1 MNQGKTQTLWRLPD
15 GMDEMLPRQAFA
27 LEQLRR
33 TIYDLHVAWGYQPVE
48 PPFVEFLDSLLAG
61 TGREF
66 ERQTFKVTDP
76 VSGKTMGVRADMTPQ
91 VARIDAHHMA
101 DSDVARL
108 FYLGSVVRAHTD
120 GIEKNRSPLQI
131 GAEIYGHAG
140 PQSDVE
146 VIRLMLS
153 VLQRAGIEEI
163 HLDLGHAGI
172 FRSICEEIG
181 LQDYDQVELFSLLQR
196 KAVPDITAFTT
207 TLGLSEQVQQC
218 LVKLCSLN
226 GDSSVLNRVPAEMEP
241 LVKNNTAMS
250 AALNELQQISDT
262 LQPLLQDVNVH
273 VDLAEVRGY
282 QYHTGV
288 VFAAYTPGAG
298 SEIARGGRYDGIG
311 ESFGRSRPATGYSA
325 DLKLLMRLIGYDRN
339 AGKNAVLNKPHIAS
353 LKGNAILCPDDS
365 CTELN
370 KTVEQLRASGEM
382 VVLDLAGMNPSFCD
396 RAIRKIDG
404 TWQVESL
411 SGP

>member
-1 MNQGKTQTLWRLPD
+1 MSASKARTLWRLPD

-27 LEQLRR
+27 LEKLRR
-33 TIYDLHVAWGYQPVE
+33 NIYDLHVAWGYQPVE

-76 VSGKTMGVRADMTPQ
+76 ISGKTMGVRADMTPQ

-101 DSDVARL
+101 ESDVARL

-153 VLQRAGIEEI
+153 VLQCAGLEEM

-172 FRSICEEIG
+172 FRSICAQIG
-181 LQDYDQVELFSLLQR
+181 LENHDNVELFKLLQR
-196 KAVPDITAFTT
+196 KAVADIKSFAAS
-207 TLGLSEQVQQC
+207 LGMSEQIQQC
-218 LVKLCSLN
+218 LVQLCSLN
-226 GDSSVLNRVPAEMEP
+226 GDTSILNRAAAELEP
-241 LVKNNTAMS
+241 LVRDNTAMMD
-250 AALNELQQISDT
+250 ALNELRQISGA
-262 LQPLLQDVNVH
+262 LQSQLQGVNVH

-311 ESFGRSRPATGYSA
+311 ESFGRSRPATGYST
-325 DLKLLMRLIGYDRN
+325 DLKLLMRLIGYDHT
-339 AGKNAVLNKPHIAS
+339 AEKYGS
-353 LKGNAILCPDDS
+353 LSNQSFWSNQDRAILCPDEN
-365 CTELN
+365 CRELN
-370 KTVEQLRASGEM
+370 KTVEQLRAGGEI
-382 VVLDLAGMNPSFCD
+382 VVIDLAGMNQSFCD

-404 TWQVESL
+404 TWQVENL
-411 SGP
+411 